1 VRAEI
6 AIIGGSGFYDIPGL
20 KMRRVSVV
28 TPYGAVRG
36 VRLGEV
42 GGKRVVFLARHG
54 ESHSVPPHRVNYRA
68 NVWAL
73 HSLGVR
79 RIMATSACGLI
90 GRRFRPG
97 DLVLVEQFLDF
108 TKGRPSTFF
117 EGGRSGVAHVD
128 MTEPFCPELRAHL
141 RAAGRRFGVEIK
153 EGGVYACTEG
163 PRFETPA
170 EIRAFSKLGANLV
183 GMTLVPECVLARE
196 LGICYSS
203 VAIATNYAAGLSERI
218 LTHSEVLEM
227 MEKRSRE
234 VREIFLSAVVGLPA
248 DRKCSCPKSVEIFGR
263 GQAPSSRRA
272 GGQTTPRR
280 APRSTRLAPAQPR
293 AQPVFSSSS
302 SQRRR

>member
-1 VRAEI
+1 MRAEI

-20 KMRRVSVV
+20 KMRKVSVT

-36 VRLGEV
+36 VRLGKV
-42 GGKRVVFLARHG
+42 GGKRVAFLARHG

-79 RIMATSACGLI
+79 RIMATSACGI
-90 GRRFRPG
+90 VGKRFRPG

-128 MTEPFCPELRAHL
+128 MTEPFCPELKAHL
-141 RAAGRRFGVEIK
+141 RAAGRRLGVGIR
-153 EGGVYACTEG
+153 EGGVYACMEG

-170 EIRAFSKLGANLV
+170 EIRALSKLGANLV

-203 VAIATNYAAGLSERI
+203 VAIATNYAAGLSGRI

-227 MEKRSRE
+227 MGKKSRE
-234 VREIFLSAVVGLPA
+234 IREIFLSAIADLPP
-248 DRKCSCPKSVEIFGR
+248 DRNCPCPKSVEIFGR
-263 GQAPSSRRA
+263 GSRVTSRR
-272 GGQTTPRR
+272 GG
-280 APRSTRLAPAQPR
+280 
-293 AQPVFSSSS
+293 
-302 SQRRR
+302 